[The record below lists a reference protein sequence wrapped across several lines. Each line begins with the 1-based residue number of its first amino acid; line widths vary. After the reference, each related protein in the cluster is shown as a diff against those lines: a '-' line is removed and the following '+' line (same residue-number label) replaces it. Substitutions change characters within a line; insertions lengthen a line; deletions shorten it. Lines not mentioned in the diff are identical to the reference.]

1 MKQRFSSLDVKV
13 ICRELSAAVVGL
25 RVSNIYDLSSRTY
38 LFKIAKP
45 DVRKQLIVDSG
56 FRCHITEYSR
66 VTAPAPSHFVSR
78 LRGFLKSRRITAVS
92 QVGTD
97 RIVHIEFSDGYYH
110 LFLEFFASGNII
122 LTDNE
127 YKIVALLRIV
137 PEGEDQDEVR
147 LGLKYRLDNKQ
158 NYEGVPPPSVDRLK
172 TALQKGKER
181 DASISEPANK
191 RAKKKQEEAL
201 RRALSLGFPEYPPVL
216 LEHALHVIGFD
227 SSLRPDQILET
238 GDRVNDLMRVLREV
252 ESISNEL
259 STTEQTRGYIV
270 ARNENKPPE
279 NPSFSGETKPDK
291 SNYID
296 YHPFAPRQF
305 VDGND
310 TSILTFDS
318 FNKAVDEYYS
328 SVETQ
333 KLESRLTER
342 EETMKRKLEAT
353 KRDHEKRVG
362 ALQQVQE
369 IHTRRAEAIATNLR
383 KVEEVMNAV
392 NGLIAQGM
400 DWVEIARLIEMEQS
414 RQNPVAK
421 LIKLPLKLYENT
433 VTVLLPEG
441 QPDGEDDDSEE
452 SGEED
457 EENDGEAKKKPQRP
471 EVLSVDIDLGLTPW
485 ANASQYYDQK
495 KTAAIKE
502 DKTIKASKQALKS
515 AEKKLTTDLK
525 RGLKQEKPVLR
536 PARIPFWFEKFYFFI
551 SSDGY
556 LVLGID
562 SVMLI
567 TRSSG
572 SDDRQNE
579 ILYHRHLRKGDVY
592 VHADMEGAIPLIV
605 KNKPGA
611 SDAPIPPGTLA
622 QAGTFTVA
630 TSRAWESKALMGAWW
645 VNADQVSKTTPSGE
659 YLATGGVVIRGGK
672 NHLAPGQLI
681 LGFAVMFQI
690 SPESVRN
697 HTRHRLEEPVSSE
710 MTVKND
716 HRNGTHEPSEM
727 EKLEE
732 SPNTAVDN
740 CSIGKVGMEQKP
752 RENTTDLPVEQ
763 SAQTGI
769 APQVKEPQGEA
780 GLSREDK
787 DALADPD
794 LQQQLAAFGAT
805 TKHVS
810 AQERRL
816 MKRGAGL
823 HASALSELGL
833 DEEDEDEE
841 ENQST
846 PSTFKPSGTQT
857 LSIQSTSTSKSQLPV
872 RGKRG
877 KAKKLASKYKDQ
889 DEEDRELALRL
900 LGSAP
905 KTTTPKKTKE
915 DREAEIQAQ
924 KERRRAQHDK
934 AAQAER
940 RRQENFQKRPEGQN
954 QALDMADAE
963 QVVEDLSSLPALV
976 GTPALGDEI
985 ISAIPVCAPWSALGQ
1000 YKYRAKLQPGPTGK
1014 GKIVK
1019 EILGK
1024 WIVDASAIVKAKKLP
1039 TSTSGGGNSGGQ
1051 EKESPDEPK
1060 PKENDQPNLTT
1071 VELELLKG
1079 WREAEIINS
1088 LPIGKVRIVSVAGA
1102 GGSVSNIDDGKG
1114 KGKKAGGGSGKG
1126 GKGGGKGGKK
1136 R

>member
-25 RVSNIYDLSSRTY
+25 RVSNIYDLSSVY
-38 LFKIAKP
+38 LPKI
-45 DVRKQLIVDSG
+45 S
-56 FRCHITEYSR
+56 
-66 VTAPAPSHFVSR
+66 PSMLDIKRLMSLLVAHLPLQNCEAR
-78 LRGFLKSRRITAVS
+78 QLRGSAPT
-92 QVGTD
+92 
-97 RIVHIEFSDGYYH
+97 
-110 LFLEFFASGNII
+110 
-122 LTDNE
+122 
-127 YKIVALLRIV
+127 
-137 PEGEDQDEVR
+137 VR
-147 LGLKYRLDNKQ
+147 GPTEN
-158 NYEGVPPPSVDRLK
+158 S
-172 TALQKGKER
+172 LQKGKER

-279 NPSFSGETKPDK
+279 NPSFSGEAKPDK

-556 LVLGID
+556 LVLG
-562 SVMLI
+562 
-567 TRSSG
+567 G

-816 MKRGAGL
+816 MKRG
-823 HASALSELGL
+823 
-833 DEEDEDEE
+833 
-841 ENQST
+841 
-846 PSTFKPSGTQT
+846 
-857 LSIQSTSTSKSQLPV
+857 KSV
-872 RGKRG
+872 N
-877 KAKKLASKYKDQ
+877 
-889 DEEDRELALRL
+889 
-900 LGSAP
+900 
-905 KTTTPKKTKE
+905 TVN
-915 DREAEIQAQ
+915 IQAIRNADSVYSINLYI
-924 KERRRAQHDK
+924 KEP
-934 AAQAER
+934 AASS
-940 RRQENFQKRPEGQN
+940 RQTR
-954 QALDMADAE
+954 
-963 QVVEDLSSLPALV
+963 
-976 GTPALGDEI
+976 
-985 ISAIPVCAPWSALGQ
+985 
-1000 YKYRAKLQPGPTGK
+1000 
-1014 GKIVK
+1014 
-1019 EILGK
+1019 
-1024 WIVDASAIVKAKKLP
+1024 
-1039 TSTSGGGNSGGQ
+1039 
-1051 EKESPDEPK
+1051 
-1060 PKENDQPNLTT
+1060 
-1071 VELELLKG
+1071 
-1079 WREAEIINS
+1079 
-1088 LPIGKVRIVSVAGA
+1088 
-1102 GGSVSNIDDGKG
+1102 
-1114 KGKKAGGGSGKG
+1114 
-1126 GKGGGKGGKK
+1126 
-1136 R
+1136 